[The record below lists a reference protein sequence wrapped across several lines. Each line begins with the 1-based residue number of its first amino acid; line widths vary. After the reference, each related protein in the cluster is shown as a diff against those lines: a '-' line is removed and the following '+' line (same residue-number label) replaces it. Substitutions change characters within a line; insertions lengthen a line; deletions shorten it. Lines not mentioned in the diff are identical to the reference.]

1 MSIKIVID
9 SVHNFHRKIDYYSF
23 LDLDV
28 CFYACRIS
36 VYRGKYFSLLASLG
50 YDFRNQRFLRENPN
64 SQPHFAKKLIRAA
77 IIVLPDLESWESLH
91 GHINEV

>member
-9 SVHNFHRKIDYYSF
+9 SVHNFHKKIDYYSF

-50 YDFRNQRFLRENPN
+50 LILEIRDFCGKISTPN
-64 SQPHFAKKLIRAA
+64 LILVKKYIRTA
-77 IIVLPDLESWESLH
+77 IIALPDLEY
-91 GHINEV
+91 IDT